1 MAMCELEQH
10 RTLSNTV
17 ETKEMQTSIK
27 TNGENKKK
35 RNNSSRSLHET
46 TNRARKKMQS
56 LYVVFVLV
64 NAIRK
69 PLMHACVHSTHDA
82 SPRSD
87 GGRGAMVVVV
97 GGAADHAASQAQPI
111 QGFRAFCLHGY
122 LDGLV
127 PDAVI
132 SVKVLAACSESAV
145 MRQAFCLHGYL
156 VNTGF
161 WDKVFG

>member
-1 MAMCELEQH
+1 MK
-10 RTLSNTV
+10 TK
-17 ETKEMQTSIK
+17 TKETTAADHCMKPQT
-27 TNGENKKK
+27 EQ
-35 RNNSSRSLHET
+35 E
-46 TNRARKKMQS
+46 KKMQS